1 MHYLT
6 SSGYEERPKIDGA
19 ILQAPVS
26 DREALVISLPPGAYE
41 RGCLAAAALVA
52 AGKGE
57 EILPSSET
65 SGFFPSPVCAR
76 RWLSL
81 ASPHH
86 DGEDDYFSSDLS
98 DSQLEKTF
106 GSLKG
111 KSKLS
116 ILYSGSDEYVP
127 DFVDKEALVSKWVGI
142 VEKGGGEVDE
152 RSGVVLGATH
162 NLEGDSQDVVGD
174 LVGRVN
180 AILGDL

>member
-26 DREALVISLPPGAYE
+26 DREAIVANVSPEAYE
-41 RGCLAAAALVA
+41 RSCRTASALVS

-57 EILPSSET
+57 EILPSNET
-65 SGFFPSPVCAR
+65 SGFSPVCAR

-98 DSQLEKTF
+98 DAQLERTF

-111 KSKLS
+111 KCKLS
-116 ILYSGSDEYVP
+116 ILYSGSDQCVP
-127 DFVDKEALVSKWVGI
+127 EFVDKEALVKKWVGV
-142 VEKGGGEVDE
+142 VEKSGGEVDE
-152 RSGVVLGATH
+152 RSGVVAGATH
-162 NLEGDSQDVVGD
+162 QLEGDSQEVIGD
-174 LVGRVN
+174 LIGRVTGF
-180 AILGDL
+180 LKGL